1 VITSWLA
8 QYGMW
13 LLIPLGVLFVYTSFR
28 ALRAA
33 LQSRRAAY
41 YALRREALTA
51 LRRWSFIS
59 SLLVVAMIAV
69 AVAGGSTPPTPIAA
83 HTATPAPTIAASP
96 TRPIATPVS
105 VASPTAIDTPTFTP
119 APTATAA
126 ATVPPTLTPLPPITP
141 TAPAPAVLLTPLPG
155 AVPPRADAALTF
167 TTFASVLDA
176 NGNPRDAGALFPTG
190 TRRVRVFFRATG
202 VNNGATWSVFCYKG
216 DELIDQYVGL
226 WQWGMRAQTGRA
238 FCAIDGSPGRYRVT
252 GFLGTQQQFEESF
265 DLIDVSAAPAIAPTA
280 TSETTPASA
289 SPPPD
294 SAPTPEGTP
303 AG

>member
-1 VITSWLA
+1 MITSWLA

-13 LLIPLGVLFVYTSFR
+13 LLIPLGILVVYTFLR
-28 ALRAA
+28 ALHAG

-41 YALRREALTA
+41 YSLRREALTA
-51 LRRWSFIS
+51 LRRWSFFS
-59 SLLVVAMIAV
+59 GLLLLAMIVVAV
-69 AVAGGSTPPTPIAA
+69 SGGSAPPTPIAA
-83 HTATPAPTIAASP
+83 HTATPAPTVSALP
-96 TRPIATPVS
+96 TRPAITPVA

-119 APTATAA
+119 APTAAA
-126 ATVPPTLTPLPPITP
+126 TTTVPPPPTPLPTVTP

-155 AVPPRADAALTF
+155 AVPPRADAVLTF

-176 NGNPRDAGALFPTG
+176 EGNPRDAGVLFPAG
-190 TRRVRVFFRATG
+190 TRRIRVFFRATG

-226 WQWGMRAQTGRA
+226 WQWGARAQTGRA
-238 FCAIDGSPGRYRVT
+238 FCAIDGSLGRYRVT
-252 GFLGTQQQFEESF
+252 AFLGTQQQFEESF
-265 DLIDVSAAPAIAPTA
+265 DVIDVPAAAPVA
-280 TSETTPASA
+280 TPAPE

-294 SAPTPEGTP
+294 STPAPEGTP